1 MHRLQDQLVRL
12 VRAQPICFFDLD
24 DYLLNLL
31 AELFEL
37 VFDSCF
43 IAEDLLIGREKV
55 GDVLVLLQNKA
66 ISSLC
71 FLRMLRD
78 CTRKLFDCGI

>member
-1 MHRLQDQLVRL
+1 MGLVH
-12 VRAQPICFFDLD
+12 AQPICFFYLD
-24 DYLLNLL
+24 NYLLNLL

-37 VFDSCF
+37 VFHCCF

-66 ISSLC
+66 ISSFC
-71 FLRMLRD
+71 FL
-78 CTRKLFDCGI
+78 